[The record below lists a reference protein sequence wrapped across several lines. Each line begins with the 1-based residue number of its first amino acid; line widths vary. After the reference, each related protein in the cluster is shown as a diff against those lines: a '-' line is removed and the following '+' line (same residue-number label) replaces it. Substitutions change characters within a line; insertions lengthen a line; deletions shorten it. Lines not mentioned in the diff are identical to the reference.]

1 MADIN
6 GYNGLE
12 VVENPYFKVEEVLKA
27 FQKYN
32 SYQMTKFSDR
42 IVELPW
48 TFILNKMGTTD
59 DGKDI
64 VNLQFYEG
72 EVIEDGTDLSEMN
85 LGNLDV
91 AIAILY
97 EWRNYVDNMLLQQA
111 LKTDGLEL
119 TTLNGL
125 IANAYGVTFDTLDN
139 IKIIRGYYDKQRA
152 EVWS

>member
-48 TFILNKMGTTD
+48 TFILNKLGTTD